1 MRKKLV
7 PIIVIVIVVGILAVF
22 INGLGGKVSANPGDE
37 AIDFSLKDMSGN
49 EQKLS
54 DYRGKTVVLNFF
66 ATWCQPC
73 IDEAPELEAFG
84 TDYQDA
90 ELLIIAKG
98 ETTKRMEKY
107 ISQSNSKLTYLLD
120 TKEEVSKEY
129 SVIGQPETIII
140 DENGIIVERFTGPT
154 TKKNLIELIENNH
167 NPQD

>member
-1 MRKKLV
+1 MKKRIV
-7 PIIVIVIVVGILAVF
+7 PIIVIVFVISILGVL

-37 AIDFSLKDMSGN
+37 AIDFTLKDMEGN
-49 EQKLS
+49 QVKLS
-54 DYRGKTVVLNFF
+54 DYRGKVVVLNFF

-84 TDYQDA
+84 TEYKDA
-90 ELLIIAKG
+90 DLLIIAKG

-107 ISQSNSKLTYLLD
+107 ISQANSKLHYLLD
-120 TKEEVSKEY
+120 TKEEVSKDY

-154 TKKNLIELIENNH
+154 TKQNLIQMIESIH
-167 NPQD
+167 KSQD